1 MRREATAM
9 QGETVFREYINA
21 ISNTRLPLAFVDLD
35 RFDANVDYVAATQ
48 INTGK
53 TIRIGS
59 KSVRCISLLK
69 RIFDIGGNAYQGIL
83 AFTVEEAGFLVRNGF
98 DDIIIAY
105 PSVQTSDMKL
115 LAEMSS
121 QKKTVSLMV
130 DCQEQLDKMSETG
143 KASGVIL
150 KACIDVDMSYRPA
163 GNKIHLG
170 VRRSPLRTISDVTA
184 LVNYSRSLTGVEIDS
199 LMGYEAHVASLE
211 DDIPGQKIQN
221 RIKRLLK
228 KVSVRELTKR
238 RDSVVSALRKEGV
251 KLRVVNGGGSGS
263 LVSSGSDPDL
273 TEVTAGSAFYCPA
286 LFHHFKEVEFKP
298 SAFFALQ
305 VVRKPAPG
313 IITCHGGGYS
323 ASGPAGIDRLPV
335 PVFPPGLKFVP
346 MEAAGEVQ
354 TPLVLPEN
362 GSPIEIGD
370 TVIFQHAKAG
380 ELCERFNELYL
391 VRSGKVVDKVKTYRG
406 DGFAFL

>member
-1 MRREATAM
+1 M
-9 QGETVFREYINA
+9 QGKTVFREYINA
-21 ISNTRLPLAFVDLD
+21 ISDSRLPLAFIDMD
-35 RFDANVDYVAATQ
+35 RFDANVDYVATTQ
-48 INTGK
+48 MNTGK

-59 KSVRCISLLK
+59 KSLRCTGLIK
-69 RIFDIGGNAYQGIL
+69 RIFETGGNAYQGIL
-83 AFTVEEAGFLVRNGF
+83 AFTVEEAEFLVRHGF

-105 PSVQTSDMKL
+105 PSVQASDMKL
-115 LAEMSS
+115 LAGMTA
-121 QKKTVSLMV
+121 QGKTVSLMI
-130 DCQEQLDKMSETG
+130 DCPGQLDAMSETG
-143 KASGVIL
+143 KTSGVIL

-170 VRRSPLRTISDVTA
+170 VRRSPLRTISDVMK
-184 LVNYSRSLTGVEIDS
+184 LVKYSQSLSGVEIDS
-199 LMGYEAHVASLE
+199 LMGYEAHIAGLE
-211 DDIPGQKIQN
+211 DDLPDQGLKN
-221 RIKRLLK
+221 KIKRLIK
-228 KVSVRELTKR
+228 KLSVRELTKR
-238 RDSVVSALRKEGV
+238 RDSVVSALRKEGIT
-251 KLRVVNGGGSGS
+251 LRAVNGGGSGS
-263 LVSSGSDPDL
+263 LVSSGADPDL

-298 SAFFALQ
+298 AAFFALQ

-335 PVFPPGLKFVP
+335 PVFPYGLKLLP

-362 GSPIEIGD
+362 GPAINIGD
-370 TVIFQHAKAG
+370 IVIFQHAKAG

-391 VRSGKVVDKVKTYRG
+391 IRSGKVVDKVKTYRG
-406 DGFAFL
+406 EGLAFL

>member
-143 KASGVIL
+143 KPRA
-150 KACIDVDMSYRPA
+150 
-163 GNKIHLG
+163 
-170 VRRSPLRTISDVTA
+170 
-184 LVNYSRSLTGVEIDS
+184 
-199 LMGYEAHVASLE
+199 
-211 DDIPGQKIQN
+211 
-221 RIKRLLK
+221 
-228 KVSVRELTKR
+228 
-238 RDSVVSALRKEGV
+238 
-251 KLRVVNGGGSGS
+251 
-263 LVSSGSDPDL
+263 
-273 TEVTAGSAFYCPA
+273 
-286 LFHHFKEVEFKP
+286 
-298 SAFFALQ
+298 
-305 VVRKPAPG
+305 
-313 IITCHGGGYS
+313 
-323 ASGPAGIDRLPV
+323 
-335 PVFPPGLKFVP
+335 
-346 MEAAGEVQ
+346 
-354 TPLVLPEN
+354 
-362 GSPIEIGD
+362 
-370 TVIFQHAKAG
+370 
-380 ELCERFNELYL
+380 
-391 VRSGKVVDKVKTYRG
+391 
-406 DGFAFL
+406 